1 MVTSL
6 KHFVNFVRSH
16 SASVVLEKLKLNLMQ
31 SQSLTMI
38 RLHWLTKVHLL
49 QKMGNPSLVYLQ
61 KFCLVLNNKYFVQKF
76 YRHYRLSIAII
87 HLPVYRQGKTNVRYN
102 IQYGIAL
109 HVKQMLIYVKN
120 IPFTFK
126 FDESTTSQV
135 KKQYM
140 MLIYNFGQKHM
151 MK

>member
-49 QKMGNPSLVYLQ
+49 QKMGNLSLVYLQ

-87 HLPVYRQGKTNVRYN
+87 HLPVQKMIMRVLKLFFLTLKLPRAIVR
-102 IQYGIAL
+102 
-109 HVKQMLIYVKN
+109 VKQRLGITLAMV
-120 IPFTFK
+120 
-126 FDESTTSQV
+126 
-135 KKQYM
+135 
-140 MLIYNFGQKHM
+140 
-151 MK
+151 

>member
-49 QKMGNPSLVYLQ
+49 QKMGNLSLVYLQ
-61 KFCLVLNNKYFVQKF
+61 NFCLVLNNKYFVQKF

-87 HLPVYRQGKTNVRYN
+87 HLPVQKMIMRVLKLCFLTLKLLRAIVR
-102 IQYGIAL
+102 
-109 HVKQMLIYVKN
+109 VKQRLGITLAMV
-120 IPFTFK
+120 
-126 FDESTTSQV
+126 
-135 KKQYM
+135 
-140 MLIYNFGQKHM
+140 
-151 MK
+151 

>member
-49 QKMGNPSLVYLQ
+49 QKMGNLSLVYLQ

-87 HLPVYRQGKTNVRYN
+87 HLPVQKMIMRVLKLCFLTLKLLRAIVR
-102 IQYGIAL
+102 
-109 HVKQMLIYVKN
+109 VKQRLGITLAMV
-120 IPFTFK
+120 
-126 FDESTTSQV
+126 
-135 KKQYM
+135 
-140 MLIYNFGQKHM
+140 
-151 MK
+151 

>member
-49 QKMGNPSLVYLQ
+49 QKMGNLSLVYLQ

-87 HLPVYRQGKTNVRYN
+87 HLPVQKMIMRVLKLCFLTLKLPRAIVR
-102 IQYGIAL
+102 
-109 HVKQMLIYVKN
+109 VKQRLGITLAMV
-120 IPFTFK
+120 
-126 FDESTTSQV
+126 
-135 KKQYM
+135 
-140 MLIYNFGQKHM
+140 
-151 MK
+151 

>member
-1 MVTSL
+1 MFPDN
-6 KHFVNFVRSH
+6 KN
-16 SASVVLEKLKLNLMQ
+16 AQ
-31 SQSLTMI
+31 S
-38 RLHWLTKVHLL
+38 
-49 QKMGNPSLVYLQ
+49 
-61 KFCLVLNNKYFVQKF
+61 
-76 YRHYRLSIAII
+76 
-87 HLPVYRQGKTNVRYN
+87 YRQGKTNVRYN

>member
-16 SASVVLEKLKLNLMQ
+16 SASVVLKKLKLNLMQ

-49 QKMGNPSLVYLQ
+49 QKMGNLSLVYLQ

-87 HLPVYRQGKTNVRYN
+87 HLPVQKMIMRVLKLCFLTLKLLRAIVR
-102 IQYGIAL
+102 
-109 HVKQMLIYVKN
+109 VKQRLGITLAMV
-120 IPFTFK
+120 
-126 FDESTTSQV
+126 
-135 KKQYM
+135 
-140 MLIYNFGQKHM
+140 
-151 MK
+151 